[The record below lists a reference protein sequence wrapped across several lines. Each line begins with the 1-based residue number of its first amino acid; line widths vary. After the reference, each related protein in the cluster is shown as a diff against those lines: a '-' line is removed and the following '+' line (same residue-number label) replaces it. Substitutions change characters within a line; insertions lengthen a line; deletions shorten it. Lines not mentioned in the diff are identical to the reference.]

1 MEKEMAQEL
10 MQKIEETNTKLGR
23 IADSLVVFKVAAIAF
38 IIAGLIV
45 TFANF
50 IK

>member
-1 MEKEMAQEL
+1 MAQEL
-10 MQKIEETNTKLGR
+10 MKKIEETNVRLSR
-23 IADSLVVFKVAAIAF
+23 IADSLAVFKVAAVAF

>member
-1 MEKEMAQEL
+1 MEKEIAQEL
-10 MQKIEETNTKLGR
+10 MQKMEEANAKLAR
-23 IADSLVVFKVAAIAF
+23 IADALAVFKVAAIAF

-50 IK
+50 MK